1 MSQPVDWALAYAQQT
16 KADFRAWELYCVMC
30 RLDEPLSN
38 SSAGRLTESSTNW
51 STEMTGPILRR
62 YGFPN
67 FEKIFGK
74 RPLEHGV
81 DEPEEH
87 AFAVKGDEK
96 PSESTPASGA
106 IPKAPVQKQPP
117 KGK

>member
-1 MSQPVDWALAYAQQT
+1 MCQP
-16 KADFRAWELYCVMC
+16 
-30 RLDEPLSN
+30 DEPFS
-38 SSAGRLTESSTNW
+38 SFSAGRLTESSLNW
-51 STEMTGPILRR
+51 STEMSGPIVRR

-81 DEPEEH
+81 DEEAESE
-87 AFAVKGDEK
+87 FAVKGDEK
-96 PSESTPASGA
+96 PSEPTPASGA

-117 KGK
+117 EGN

>member
-1 MSQPVDWALAYAQQT
+1 MNEPADWVLGYAQQAN
-16 KADFRAWELYCVMC
+16 ADFRAWELYCVMC
-30 RLDEPLSN
+30 QPAEPLSN
-38 SSAGRLTESSTNW
+38 SSAGRLTESSMNW
-51 STEMTGPILRR
+51 STEMSGPIVRR

-106 IPKAPVQKQPP
+106 ISKGPGQKQPP
-117 KGK
+117 EGK